1 MNHIS
6 IRSIAVLLSLVGAV
20 SAGCA
25 QGARPMSGPWHAG
38 PNHTPGWSMMSEQE
52 RAQHHAQL
60 QAAKTPEECQ
70 RVMDEHRRLM
80 QRRAAERG
88 MPMQSPP
95 EAACPAR

>member
-1 MNHIS
+1 MNHFS

-80 QRRAAERG
+80 QRHDIREG
-88 MPMQSPP
+88 HPP
-95 EAACPAR
+95 

>member
-1 MNHIS
+1 MNHFS

-25 QGARPMSGPWHAG
+25 QGARPMSGPWRAG